1 VSHVTVSVAVVVPV
15 MLFAVAKSELA
26 TSVAEQVAAAQ
37 VGVFVHD
44 DVTAPLS
51 AVHVMVAVPE

>member
-1 VSHVTVSVAVVVPV
+1 VAVVVPM

-26 TSVAEQVAAAQ
+26 TSVAVQVAAAQ

-44 DVTAPLS
+44 EVTAPLS

>member
-1 VSHVTVSVAVVVPV
+1 
-15 MLFAVAKSELA
+15 LFELA
-26 TSVAEQVAAAQ
+26 TLTDAHVAAAQ

-44 DVTAPLS
+44 EVTAPLS